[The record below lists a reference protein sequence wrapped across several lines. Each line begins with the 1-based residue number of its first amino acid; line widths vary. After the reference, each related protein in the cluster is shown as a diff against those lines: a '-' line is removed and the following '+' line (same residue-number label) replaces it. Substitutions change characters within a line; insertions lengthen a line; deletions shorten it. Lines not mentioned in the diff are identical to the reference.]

1 MAAATWLHAP
11 AKTMFVAGEGAKPQQ
26 LGVPSLMSTALGTE
40 GADRSHTH
48 MQPLV
53 AIVWS

>member
-1 MAAATWLHAP
+1 
-11 AKTMFVAGEGAKPQQ
+11 MFVAGEGAKPQQ
-26 LGVPSLMSTALGTE
+26 LGVPSLMSTALGNE